1 MKTTPSRS
9 PWWKT
14 APQALRLWTPRQWW
28 AALGFSAGFA
38 LLVGVSTV
46 IIPNTFFSR
55 EIPTEWWDY
64 PVWLL
69 TAVLAGMLAATY
81 VRPAAAG
88 PAVTVSKGDV
98 RAGRTGMVG
107 AVLGWFAVGCPVCN
121 KLALLAL
128 GYSGALHGFG
138 AAQPF
143 LAALAIG
150 LTAVA
155 LVVRLRG
162 QISCP
167 AQNAASPRGDARY
180 VVAAGV
186 SEVAQ

>member
-1 MKTTPSRS
+1 MKTTSSRS
-9 PWWKT
+9 RWWKT
-14 APQALRLWTPRQWW
+14 ALQALRLWTPRQWW
-28 AALGFSAGFA
+28 AALGFSVGFG

-46 IIPNTFFSR
+46 IIPNTLFSR

-64 PVWLL
+64 PVWVV
-69 TAVLAGMLAATY
+69 TAFLAGMLAATY
-81 VRPAAAG
+81 VRPATDG
-88 PAVTVSKGDV
+88 PATTVTRSDA
-98 RAGRTGMVG
+98 RAGRTGVVG

-138 AAQPF
+138 AAQPY

-162 QISCP
+162 QLSCP
-167 AQNAASPRGDARY
+167 VQNTASPRGEAQCA
-180 VVAAGV
+180 VTAG
-186 SEVAQ
+186 